1 MVLSRNQKLP
11 VSLSEAWNFFSNPKN
26 LKTITPTFMGFD
38 ITSELT
44 DVNMYAGMII
54 TYKVRPLLKVPLNWM
69 TEITQVSAPY
79 FFVDNQKSGPFKIW
93 HHQHLFKEIAN
104 GVEMTDTV
112 NYSVGFGVLGR
123 IIEKAFVQKRVEEI
137 FDFRYKKLEEI
148 FGKYNH
154 KKSP

>member
-1 MVLSRNQKLP
+1 MIVLSRNQKLP
-11 VSLSEAWNFFSNPKN
+11 VILSEAWNFFSNPKN

-44 DVNMYAGMII
+44 GANMYAGMII
-54 TYKVRPLLKVPLNWM
+54 TYKVRPLLNAPLNWM

-104 GVEMTDTV
+104 GVEMTDIV
-112 NYSVGFGVLGR
+112 NYGVGFGVVGR
-123 IIEKAFVQKRVEEI
+123 LIEKAIVQKRVEEI

-148 FGKYNH
+148 FGRYN
-154 KKSP
+154 P